1 MATIKGTKAKNIL
14 TGTAGADNIFGLAG
28 NDTLF
33 GLKGNDK
40 LFGGA
45 GNDKLFGG
53 AGSDTL
59 DGGTGHDVLNG
70 GNGNDRFIVDDALDQ
85 VVEAAGQGVDLVTSR
100 VTFTLAAN
108 VENLILSG
116 AKAINGTGNA
126 LSNAITGNAADNI
139 LDGGAGAD
147 TLIGGDGN
155 DTYVVDNAGDTVAD
169 TSGFETVQ
177 SSVNFVL
184 GAGFEN
190 LTLTGASAIN
200 GTGNALN
207 NAIAGNAA
215 DNILDGGTG
224 ADTLIGGDG
233 NDTYVVDNAGD
244 TVADTSGFETVQSS
258 VNFVISAGLENLTLT
273 GASAV
278 NGTGNSGNNV
288 ISGNSADNVLDGGLG
303 NDTLS
308 GGAGNDILIGGA
320 GDDTFLTGVGADTV
334 VGGLNTAFNSA
345 AFNATGLVNGDWLS
359 YADATSGVTV
369 DLSKSGLGTG
379 GAAGDVWSG
388 IENLQGSNF
397 NDTLTADNF
406 ASGFYEVFGGAG
418 NDTISS
424 GNGTAFVFIRGDA
437 GTDVLIGNAAHSDGF
452 MIQYGQGFD
461 SILEFVGSD
470 LLVVSKSA
478 FNLAGNVGFNPG
490 AAEFANKASASFVGA
505 NERLIFE
512 TDTHILWADRD
523 GSGSAFAAEA
533 IAVIQG
539 AAGGAIASLSAGDFF
554 IIA

>member
-139 LDGGAGAD
+139 LDGGA
-147 TLIGGDGN
+147 
-155 DTYVVDNAGDTVAD
+155 
-169 TSGFETVQ
+169 
-177 SSVNFVL
+177 
-184 GAGFEN
+184 
-190 LTLTGASAIN
+190 
-200 GTGNALN
+200 
-207 NAIAGNAA
+207 
-215 DNILDGGTG
+215 G

-539 AAGGAIASLSAGDFF
+539 AAGGAIASLSVGDFF